1 MINIDIKRILQ
12 LTKNNIHIYSTFL
25 THMENI
31 LLHNEHIKL
40 YKRKNSKFWQ
50 MRIKPPKEKAIREST
65 GCKSLKDAKEIA
77 TRKYYTL
84 SNEKKYIQLNSESN
98 HLYKNKHLLGI
109 KDLSKSEIEYIL
121 EYAQQFIEFNKQKI
135 KKDNILEGKS
145 IFNVFFEDSTRT
157 RTSFEIAA
165 KRLGADLINVSVK
178 DSSINKG
185 ETLLDTIVT
194 IGSMDPDLLVI
205 RHPEY
210 GVSEMIS
217 KTINASVINAGDGSH
232 EHPTQ
237 ALLDALTIKNKIGN
251 FENLKIAICGDILH
265 SRVARSNIYLLKK
278 LGAKINVVG
287 PKTLIPD
294 EISKLGVSVY
304 YDMKNGLK
312 NCNIV
317 MMLRIQK
324 ERILGIHIPSEKD
337 YFNDFGLNFEKLKYA
352 NKNALVMHPGPMN
365 RGVEIDSKVA
375 DDVTR
380 SLIQDQVSMGVAIRM
395 ACLKILTDN
404 KDKL

>member
-1 MINIDIKRILQ
+1 MKKLI
-12 LTKNNIHIYSTFL
+12 
-25 THMENI
+25 
-31 LLHNEHIKL
+31 LHNGHIKI
-40 YKRKNSKFWQ
+40 YKRENSKFWQ
-50 MRIKPPKEKAIREST
+50 MRIKPPKKKALRESS
-65 GCKSLKDAKEIA
+65 GCRSLNDAKIIA
-77 TRKYYTL
+77 L
-84 SNEKKYIQLNSESN
+84 KKYNSIIDQKKIIVKSQEFS
-98 HLYKNKHLLGI
+98 HKFKGKNLLGI
-109 KDLSKSEIEYIL
+109 KNLEKNEIEYIL
-121 EYAQQFIEFNKQKI
+121 EYSNQFIEFNNQKI
-135 KKDNILEGKS
+135 KKSNILEGRS

-185 ETLLDTIVT
+185 ETLLDTIIT
-194 IGSMDPDLLVI
+194 IGSMDPDLIII
-205 RHPEY
+205 RHPEQ

-217 KTINASVINAGDGSH
+217 NTINSCIINAGDGSH

-237 ALLDALTIKNKIGN
+237 ALLDALTIKRKVEKFRNIKV
-251 FENLKIAICGDILH
+251 AICGDILH

-294 EISKLGVSVY
+294 DIDNLGVSVY

-312 NCNIV
+312 DCDIV

-324 ERILGIHIPSEKD
+324 ERILGIHIPSEQD
-337 YFNDFGLNFEKLKYA
+337 YFNEYGLDFDKLKYA

-365 RGVEIDSKVA
+365 RGIEIDSKVA

-380 SLIQDQVSMGVAIRM
+380 SLIQNQVSMGVAVRM
-395 ACLKILTDN
+395 ACLKILIDN
-404 KDKL
+404 KDNT